1 MLLIFTSML
10 SYVKT
15 VMEVFICVES
25 GVIKLLV
32 VFVFSANSAA
42 SVNGND
48 ANFVATN
55 CVFLLF
61 FFTK

>member
-1 MLLIFTSML
+1 
-10 SYVKT
+10 
-15 VMEVFICVES
+15 MEVFICVES

-32 VFVFSANSAA
+32 VFVFSATSAA

-48 ANFVATN
+48 VNFVATN

-61 FFTK
+61 FY

>member
-10 SYVKT
+10 SYVET

-32 VFVFSANSAA
+32 VFVCSANSAA